1 MKKLTFI
8 FMSIFTLGAMTFTSC
23 SKKEGCTDPVAT
35 NFDADAQKD
44 DGSCIYDNTEDP
56 VVDDVKSKIL
66 VNFTFNFDGVPVS
79 LANLNQFNYV
89 TQDNDTISIAK
100 IRYLISDLSL
110 YKSNGDSVH
119 LDDYQLVDLSIPTSM
134 SFTTGEV
141 DLGAYASVGFKW
153 GFDSVDNQGNY
164 VDLNSTSWNWPAMI
178 GGGYHFM
185 QFDGQYLNNGTPS
198 PFNFHNGTASNGGV
212 HEDNHAEIR
221 LAGIALN
228 QEYVS
233 LEIRMNI
240 AEWFKNPHTWDL
252 NVYNTMLMPNYTAQK
267 LMHDQVYSVF
277 SLGTI
282 SQRQ

>member
-8 FMSIFTLGAMTFTSC
+8 SALIILMGAVFTSC
-23 SKKEGCTDPVAT
+23 SKKEGCTDPAAT
-35 NFDADAQKD
+35 NFDVDAQKD
-44 DGSCIYDNTEDP
+44 DGSCVYPAEPEPEPEPTATASIN
-56 VVDDVKSKIL
+56 
-66 VNFTFNFDGVPVS
+66 VNFTFNFDGVPV
-79 LANLNQFNYV
+79 NNNNFNMYNYV
-89 TQDNDTISIAK
+89 TQDGDTFSITR

-110 YKSNGDSVH
+110 YKPNGDSIH
-119 LDDYQLVDLSIPTSM
+119 LNDYQLVDMSDPSSM
-134 SFTTGEV
+134 TFTV
-141 DLGAYASVGFKW
+141 SNVALGAYSSVGFKW
-153 GFDSVDNQGNY
+153 GFDTTDNMGNY
-164 VDLNSTSWNWPAMI
+164 LDLNAASWNWPSMI

-198 PFNFHNGTASNGGV
+198 PFNYHNGTASNMGV
-212 HEDNHAEIR
+212 HEANHAFIR

-228 QEYVS
+228 EEYVS
-233 LEIRMNI
+233 LEIQMDI

-282 SQRQ
+282 SQKH